1 MESLGGEVLA
11 VSADI
16 SLQRDVE
23 RFVAIAIE
31 VKDMEASILF
41 YQTFLGFKIE
51 QTLPFMGGEW
61 FF

>member
-1 MESLGGEVLA
+1 MLA